1 MPKIRVLL
9 VDDHAM
15 LRAGLKMLINS
26 QPDMEVVGEASNV
39 TEATAAARRLTPHV
53 VTLDL
58 SIPGETGLNFLQQA
72 RDAGVT
78 ARVLVVTM
86 HDDPAYFR
94 AALQAGASGYVV
106 KSAADH
112 ELLTAIRAVHE
123 GRLFVSMTNNC
134 DKTTQY
140 LSNSASPSQSLSDRE
155 RNVLIY
161 LAEGYT
167 NKEIAARMELS
178 IKTVETYR
186 ARIAAKLQLRSRPD
200 IVRYAVDMGL
210 LRQEGATTAQEKTTR
225 DGESA

>member
-1 MPKIRVLL
+1 MPKIRILL

-15 LRAGLKMLINS
+15 LRTGLKMLINA

-39 TEATAAARRLTPHV
+39 AEATAATKKLSPNV

-58 SIPGETGLNFLQQA
+58 SIPGETGLNFLQA
-72 RDAGVT
+72 VRDEGLPV
-78 ARVLVVTM
+78 RVLVVTM

-94 AALQAGASGYVV
+94 AALQAGAAGYVV

-112 ELLTAIRAVHE
+112 ELLTAIRAVHD
-123 GRLFVSMTNNC
+123 GRLFVSMTNNR
-134 DKTTQY
+134 DDAASQY
-140 LSNSASPSQSLSDRE
+140 LSNSAGPTQPLSDRE

-167 NKEIAARMELS
+167 NKEIAKRMDLS
-178 IKTVETYR
+178 VKTVETYR
-186 ARIAAKLQLRSRPD
+186 ARIAAKLHLRSRPD

-210 LRQEGATTAQEKTTR
+210 LRQEPNTPQEP
-225 DGESA
+225 SAAK